1 MGPVDKVE
9 QRRPRRAAEDAVAD
23 PGAHQSAERDGPAP
37 PVRQSD
43 ELPPGFSTGPRS
55 YTAGLQPFTT
65 SAATSMTFRIRPD
78 PWYRTNAAKLALV
91 VLGLATA
98 VAAVVMLL
106 WPSSTPQ
113 PQPQDATSSS
123 APTPSATPSQSAAPS
138 PEPTPAPAPPGD
150 LPPGD
155 LPPGPPP
162 PDASAEQM
170 APPAYYPRY
179 DQPTKKPAI
188 DVTRAPISVA
198 PPIRAGDQNRS
209 GHPR

>member
-1 MGPVDKVE
+1 M
-9 QRRPRRAAEDAVAD
+9 
-23 PGAHQSAERDGPAP
+23 P
-37 PVRQSD
+37 PIRQSD

-55 YTAGLQPFTT
+55 YTAGLQPLAM
-65 SAATSMTFRIRPD
+65 SAATSMTFRFRPE

-98 VAAVVMLL
+98 VAAIVVLL

-113 PQPQDATSSS
+113 PQPQDTTSSS
-123 APTPSATPSQSAAPS
+123 APTPSATPTQSAAPS
-138 PEPTPAPAPPGD
+138 PEPVPAPAPPGD

-162 PDASAEQM
+162 PPDPSAEQM

>member
-9 QRRPRRAAEDAVAD
+9 QRQPRCVAEEAVAD
-23 PGAHQSAERDGPAP
+23 PRARQPVERDGPARP
-37 PVRQSD
+37 NRQSD

-55 YTAGLQPFTT
+55 YTAGLQPLTT
-65 SAATSMTFRIRPD
+65 SAATSMTFRVRPD

-91 VLGLATA
+91 MLGLATA
-98 VAAVVMLL
+98 VAALVMLL
-106 WPSSTPQ
+106 WPSATPQ
-113 PQPQDATSSS
+113 PQPLDATSSS
-123 APTPSATPSQSAAPS
+123 APTPSATPTQSATAS
-138 PEPTPAPAPPGD
+138 PELAPAPAPPGD

-155 LPPGPPP
+155 LPPSPPP

-198 PPIRAGDQNRS
+198 PPIRAG
-209 GHPR
+209 HPR